1 VLGGEA
7 PGTFLGLIRPDP
19 RLELVLLLL
28 PSFLGIPQVEL
39 QEPPNRAFET
49 PISLAMRLPI
59 QIQCFQPLLRWVN
72 SHVLLSQVHS
82 LEVIMALVTEI
93 DAVYLLLITKIGKA
107 ALLCVVAKRAL

>member
-1 VLGGEA
+1 M
-7 PGTFLGLIRPDP
+7 
-19 RLELVLLLL
+19 LLL

-59 QIQCFQPLLRWVN
+59 QIQRFQPLLRWVN

-93 DAVYLLLITKIGKA
+93 DAIYLLLITKVAKA
-107 ALLCVVAKRAL
+107 SLVVALAIRAL